1 MMDKNGKVIMSEH
14 DAMAVMILEQ
24 IVRLNN
30 FNDKIKNL
38 FGVSDNDTEIEIA
51 TDRLLTVFFALSSM
65 DRMNGFP
72 EDDIYAMIW
81 NCKNWVEAGNLYV
94 KFHMLAPKG
103 E

>member
-1 MMDKNGKVIMSEH
+1 MMDKNGKFIMSEH
-14 DAMAVMILEQ
+14 DAMAVMVLEQ
-24 IVRLNN
+24 IIRLNN
-30 FNDKIKNL
+30 FDNKLKDL
-38 FGVSDNDTEIEIA
+38 FKTSEDTVIEIA
-51 TDRLLTVFFALSSM
+51 TDRLLTVFFSLSNM